1 MTRALCFLAIAGMSI
16 ALFSSQA
23 HAQSRAERAVAELR
37 LRLDQSEAEVRRL
50 NGTVEELQFQIRQL
64 SDQLRRFQEDTEF
77 RFQEIEGPS
86 PFVDQEESAEPPRA
100 QTFNQDTQGE
110 TLGTLNQRPAS
121 GGATVQNDA
130 PGSGPLDL
138 AAIARGQVPV
148 ARPAESDLFRETAPA
163 EEQTGQPVSSGLS
176 ANVQYDAAYGF
187 ILRGDYETAEIQFRQ
202 FLNDHP
208 NDRLT
213 PDAQFWL
220 GESLYARGLYRD
232 AADTFLQNYNDF
244 PESQK
249 AAESLLKLGM
259 SLKNLNETEVA
270 CVTFTEVLER
280 FPDAP
285 APIKQRAREEQAA
298 VRCSG

>member
-1 MTRALCFLAIAGMSI
+1 MSRIITGVAAGILLLSWV
-16 ALFSSQA
+16 AAAQ
-23 HAQSRAERAVAELR
+23 AQSRAERAVAELR

-64 SDQLRRFQEDTEF
+64 TDQLRRFQEDTEF

-86 PFVDQEESAEPPRA
+86 PFVDQNEAPAQAQSGQIQPADTGRGLASDGTIGTLSEPS
-100 QTFNQDTQGE
+100 
-110 TLGTLNQRPAS
+110 TLGE
-121 GGATVQNDA
+121 A

-138 AAIARGQVPV
+138 AAIAAGQVPA
-148 ARPAESDLFRETAPA
+148 ARPTESDLFREDPQPGAENAAAPSA
-163 EEQTGQPVSSGLS
+163 GLA

-208 NDRLT
+208 DDRLT

-220 GESLYARGLYRD
+220 GESLYARGHYRD
-232 AADTFLQNYNDF
+232 AADAFLQTYNDY
-244 PESQK
+244 PESPK

-259 SLKNLNETEVA
+259 SLKNLNESDAA
-270 CVTFTEVLER
+270 CVTFAEVLER

-285 APIKQRAREEQAA
+285 GPVRQRARQEQAA
-298 VRCSG
+298 VRCGG